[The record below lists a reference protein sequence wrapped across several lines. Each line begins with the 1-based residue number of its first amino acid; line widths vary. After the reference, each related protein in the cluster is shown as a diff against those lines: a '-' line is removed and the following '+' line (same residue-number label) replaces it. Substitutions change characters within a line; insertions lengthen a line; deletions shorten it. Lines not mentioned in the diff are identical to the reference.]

1 MSLKV
6 RPATVHDR
14 WDICQLH
21 LESWQT
27 TYKHDV
33 SKHMLENVF
42 PAKMKKQWAARTF
55 CDPEVGL
62 VAEESQL
69 SGFVFALTDQDVPL
83 VDNLHVRP
91 GIQSRGIGALLLK
104 EVLDELRTR
113 GFQKANLEVLE
124 TNQRARDF
132 YTRMGGQD
140 IGACTGTLFGK
151 TVAERRFE
159 FDL

>member
-1 MSLKV
+1 MSLQV
-6 RPATVHDR
+6 RPAMVHDR

-33 SKHMLENVF
+33 SKHMLETVF
-42 PAKMKKQWAARTF
+42 PTEMEKQLAARIF
-55 CDPEVGL
+55 SDPEVVL
-62 VAEESQL
+62 VAVENQL
-69 SGFVFALTDQDVPL
+69 NGFVFALTDQDAPL
-83 VDNLHVRP
+83 IENLHVRP
-91 GIQSRGIGALLLK
+91 GIQSRDVGAHLLK
-104 EVLDELRTR
+104 TVLQELSAR

-124 TNQRARDF
+124 TNHRARDF
-132 YTRMGGQD
+132 YTRMGRQD
-140 IGACTGTLFGK
+140 FGECTGTLFGK